1 MELSNKNDF
10 YDFKLQRLHLTI
22 SSIQLQSNVQKSKEV
37 FVIEKQIDKGT
48 TRMWKKYNS
57 THIEGNRQITIENKD

>member
-10 YDFKLQRLHLTI
+10 YEFKLQRLHLTI

-37 FVIEKQIDKGT
+37 FIIEKQIDKGT
-48 TRMWKKYNS
+48 TRMWKKYNR